1 VEPHLQKSDQGKHC
15 GHLDHFNNVL
25 TVLELLVYLDQFYV
39 QTRRYNLF
47 NTNNKQSSS
56 YLNTFP

>member
-1 VEPHLQKSDQGKHC
+1 MEPHLQKSDQGKHC
-15 GHLDHFNNVL
+15 GHLDQLNNAL
-25 TVLELLVYLDQFYV
+25 TVIELLVYLDQFYV